1 MIPPRWTVGIAVGR
15 GVRGFPT
22 TRHVPAISIARER
35 LHTQAAAVARGEK
48 IASGFGGDQ
57 GFSHGADGYP
67 AYMTEAVL
75 RLSLRC
81 DRTAPRRTREALDLI
96 DGITSIREDAKLVAT
111 ELITDAIM
119 RSEGTSNELIKVTA
133 TLRRDQLTIS
143 VHRPR
148 DSDQAPQFRPNDLE
162 QRRLG
167 LLIVDRIARRW
178 GTEHAD
184 GRVVW
189 AELTA
194 ASEKLDP
201 SPHSA
206 PSS

>member
-1 MIPPRWTVGIAVGR
+1 
-15 GVRGFPT
+15 
-22 TRHVPAISIARER
+22 
-35 LHTQAAAVARGEK
+35 
-48 IASGFGGDQ
+48 
-57 GFSHGADGYP
+57 
-67 AYMTEAVL
+67 
-75 RLSLRC
+75 
-81 DRTAPRRTREALDLI
+81 LI
-96 DGITSIREDAKLVAT
+96 DGITSIGEDAKLVAT

-133 TLRRDQLTIS
+133 TVYRDQLTIS

-148 DSDQAPQFRPNDLE
+148 DSDQAPQFRPNDQ

-178 GTEHAD
+178 GTELAD

-201 SPHSA
+201 APHSA

>member
-1 MIPPRWTVGIAVGR
+1 
-15 GVRGFPT
+15 
-22 TRHVPAISIARER
+22 
-35 LHTQAAAVARGEK
+35 
-48 IASGFGGDQ
+48 
-57 GFSHGADGYP
+57 
-67 AYMTEAVL
+67 MTEAVL

-148 DSDQAPQFRPNDLE
+148 DSDQAPQFRPNELE